1 MDMVNTPYWVF
12 EFLKVLFGYLLVE
25 FLWPRFVFSK
35 YLSGK
40 SLIYQFGFCIT
51 AQTVLINTVVL
62 GLGLLHV
69 LNAWTVRAFF
79 FGVPLAV
86 LWRRLYVTEE
96 RTTAAYRAAI
106 VARPRLLLEQLLR
119 RLAETLREQL
129 RRARPRLLEYLVLGG
144 FALYALVYFS
154 WGAFQTSAYGFGD
167 QYVHHAWIYGLTQG
181 QVFSG
186 GVYPEAMH
194 CLLYAVHTL
203 VGVELYS
210 LVLFFGGIQAV
221 AFFAACYCLLR
232 ELFHWRF
239 TPIIV
244 LVVFTIYHYST
255 NEVRGLARLQ
265 WALPLE
271 FALPAQMLCV
281 FFLLRYLRSGR
292 GAVSKGKFW
301 TDEDLLGFTM
311 ALAMICASHF
321 HAVIMAFFLCLV
333 VVVFHATKIR
343 EWFFPLT
350 AAVLCGV
357 LIAVGPMA
365 AGLASGIPMERSIDW
380 AVGVIR
386 GADDTERRTLAS
398 GLGGQGMIE
407 ENTGT
412 IEIILS
418 YGDKALLSGYS
429 ELADG
434 GLGGFVFILT
444 AAVAAVGAA
453 IKLVSWCL
461 RTKKRNTSH
470 IGDLARLWVKKYL
483 LLAALSFAMMVV
495 YIAPYLKLPELIVGA
510 RLVTTT
516 RTLLFA
522 VAAIPLDLIA
532 FALLT
537 WLKSQT
543 VCVVSFACLA
553 ALCACIYKTSFHEY
567 LYCELT
573 RYRADVALVNHIVQ
587 SYPEFTYTIVS
598 PTDGLY
604 QMIEYGWHEE
614 LIDFVNKTAGEKY
627 KIPTEHVFLFIEKK
641 PLEYAQNHVVQGP
654 AWLALPK
661 AQGTFT
667 LYERMWSIAP
677 DIISSEISQEAAQG
691 ELKKVYAPFDH
702 YSVNR
707 TAVESRAYCWCQRFA
722 ELYPNEMD
730 IYYEDEEFVCYYFRQ
745 EPYALYDL
753 AIPGE

>member
-244 LVVFTIYHYST
+244 EALWCSRFTI
-255 NEVRGLARLQ
+255 
-265 WALPLE
+265 
-271 FALPAQMLCV
+271 
-281 FFLLRYLRSGR
+281 
-292 GAVSKGKFW
+292 
-301 TDEDLLGFTM
+301 
-311 ALAMICASHF
+311 
-321 HAVIMAFFLCLV
+321 
-333 VVVFHATKIR
+333 
-343 EWFFPLT
+343 T
-350 AAVLCGV
+350 A
-357 LIAVGPMA
+357 
-365 AGLASGIPMERSIDW
+365 
-380 AVGVIR
+380 
-386 GADDTERRTLAS
+386 
-398 GLGGQGMIE
+398 
-407 ENTGT
+407 
-412 IEIILS
+412 
-418 YGDKALLSGYS
+418 
-429 ELADG
+429 
-434 GLGGFVFILT
+434 
-444 AAVAAVGAA
+444 
-453 IKLVSWCL
+453 
-461 RTKKRNTSH
+461 
-470 IGDLARLWVKKYL
+470 
-483 LLAALSFAMMVV
+483 
-495 YIAPYLKLPELIVGA
+495 
-510 RLVTTT
+510 
-516 RTLLFA
+516 
-522 VAAIPLDLIA
+522 
-532 FALLT
+532 
-537 WLKSQT
+537 
-543 VCVVSFACLA
+543 
-553 ALCACIYKTSFHEY
+553 
-567 LYCELT
+567 
-573 RYRADVALVNHIVQ
+573 
-587 SYPEFTYTIVS
+587 
-598 PTDGLY
+598 
-604 QMIEYGWHEE
+604 
-614 LIDFVNKTAGEKY
+614 
-627 KIPTEHVFLFIEKK
+627 
-641 PLEYAQNHVVQGP
+641 
-654 AWLALPK
+654 
-661 AQGTFT
+661 
-667 LYERMWSIAP
+667 
-677 DIISSEISQEAAQG
+677 
-691 ELKKVYAPFDH
+691 
-702 YSVNR
+702 
-707 TAVESRAYCWCQRFA
+707 
-722 ELYPNEMD
+722 
-730 IYYEDEEFVCYYFRQ
+730 
-745 EPYALYDL
+745 
-753 AIPGE
+753 